1 MLDMLSFEV
10 KLIVRVSSSLI
21 INHWGGGACR
31 VDFI

>member
-21 INHWGGGACR
+21 KIGGGGACR